1 MMSQTEKIFMESK
14 YTADEYEAGR
24 ILFAQNCEFILSAV
38 SDETLPQSTL
48 NEIAFAGRSNVG
60 KSSLIN
66 ALTSRNTLARTSN
79 TPGRTQQINF
89 FQLEKKLMLVDLPGY
104 GYAKASKTKIKDW
117 SKFVLSYLENRPQL
131 SRVCIL
137 IDSRRGIKKND
148 EAIMDYLDK
157 ISASY
162 QLVLTKCD
170 KIKYDEME
178 NLYNL
183 TTDNIHSRF
192 GAHPFITPTSSKKGQ
207 GLNDLR
213 AELAKLAHH

>member
-1 MMSQTEKIFMESK
+1 MCIR
-14 YTADEYEAGR
+14 DR
-24 ILFAQNCEFILSAV
+24 
-38 SDETLPQSTL
+38 
-48 NEIAFAGRSNVG
+48 
-60 KSSLIN
+60 
-66 ALTSRNTLARTSN
+66 
-79 TPGRTQQINF
+79 
-89 FQLEKKLMLVDLPGY
+89 
-104 GYAKASKTKIKDW
+104 

>member
-1 MMSQTEKIFMESK
+1 MKIHSSEF
-14 YTADEYEAGR
+14 YTSSNKVSECPDKNLPE
-24 ILFAQNCEFILSAV
+24 FAFI
-38 SDETLPQSTL
+38 
-48 NEIAFAGRSNVG
+48 GRSNVG

-66 ALTSRNTLARTSN
+66 ALTSRKTLARTSN

-104 GYAKASKTKIKDW
+104 GYAKASKRKIKDW

-170 KIKYDEME
+170 KIKYNEME
-178 NLYNL
+178 KIYSL
-183 TTDNIHSRF
+183 TSDNIHSRF
-192 GAHPFITPTSSKKGQ
+192 GAHPFITPTSSKKGR

-213 AELAKLAHH
+213 AELAKLANH

>member
-1 MMSQTEKIFMESK
+1 
-14 YTADEYEAGR
+14 
-24 ILFAQNCEFILSAV
+24 
-38 SDETLPQSTL
+38 
-48 NEIAFAGRSNVG
+48 
-60 KSSLIN
+60 
-66 ALTSRNTLARTSN
+66 
-79 TPGRTQQINF
+79 
-89 FQLEKKLMLVDLPGY
+89 
-104 GYAKASKTKIKDW
+104 
-117 SKFVLSYLENRPQL
+117 
-131 SRVCIL
+131 
-137 IDSRRGIKKND
+137 
-148 EAIMDYLDK
+148 MDYLDK

-192 GAHPFITPTSSKKGQ
+192 GAPPFITPTSSKKGR